1 MKTNLFKSGIVLT
14 ALILTLILSSS
25 FNSPS
30 EGGSYLTMQVCSG
43 QGGFAKIIVIY
54 EDGKAEETDLPNLKP
69 GNITEIYTKVNQT
82 LNALSK
88 KGYTLQAVCGGDYFS
103 TYTFLKK

>member
-1 MKTNLFKSGIVLT
+1 MKTTIIKSSIALVALF
-14 ALILTLILSSS
+14 LILIFTSA
-25 FNSPS
+25 FNSPGES
-30 EGGSYLTMQVCSG
+30 GNYLTMQVCSG

-54 EDGKAEETDLPNLKP
+54 EDGKAEESELPNLKP

-82 LNALSK
+82 LNSISK